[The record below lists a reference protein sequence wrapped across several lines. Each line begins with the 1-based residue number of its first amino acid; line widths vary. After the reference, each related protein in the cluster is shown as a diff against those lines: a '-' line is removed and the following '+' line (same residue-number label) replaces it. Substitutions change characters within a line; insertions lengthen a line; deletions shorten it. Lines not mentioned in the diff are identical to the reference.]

1 MVSGQVFHELEVKA
15 AANKVW
21 EIYGNAQELGKL
33 VVNNLKGSIQKIEV
47 VEGDGGVGTL
57 IEFHFA
63 PDGEFRF
70 KSHKEKYTK
79 VDNEK
84 RVKEVEVI
92 EGGYLELGFTLYRVR
107 FEIIEKDEGCSII
120 KSTIEYDLKDDSVHN
135 LPAVTLDPLAAIAL
149 AVQNQV
155 TKN

>member
-47 VEGDGGVGTL
+47 VEGDGG
-57 IEFHFA
+57 EFK
-63 PDGEFRF
+63 F